1 MVGAWRDRIVVSSR
15 FSLTKPITEAL
26 LDGGAKAVFEL
37 VPSYV
42 QTSRPESDGQNSA
55 SANAANPK
63 ESGVNG
69 LTKGVLHDAAAALMP
84 SGWASPFTPA
94 AGDAVASAAGE
105 SISAFTPAAG
115 DSNGRGSPEYK
126 PASGFPEDSALE
138 ELMACFY
145 SALYKEGLS
154 VDQVDAAVRS
164 FGSSVAGCR
173 FVCHLP
179 SD

>member
-15 FSLTKPITEAL
+15 FALTKPITEAL

-37 VPSYV
+37 VPSDA

-55 SANAANPK
+55 SAEAANSK

-94 AGDAVASAAGE
+94 AGDAVAPAAGE
-105 SISAFTPAAG
+105 STSAFTP
-115 DSNGRGSPEYK
+115 NGRGSPEYE
-126 PASGFPEDSALE
+126 PASGIPEDSALE
-138 ELMACFY
+138 ELVACFY

-154 VDQVDAAVRS
+154 ADQVDAAVQS